1 MKKVFY
7 FVAVAVVTLS
17 MASCGGKSAS
27 VEKNPKATAIDDSI
41 SSLFGEGMG
50 KQLSMQMNDS
60 TNKDKQFD
68 KQAFLDGL
76 QVVLA
81 CDTSSQKRSYMMGL
95 SQGLQMQQQTVA
107 LEQMYGINFDK
118 KAFFDT
124 FEKALSSTATEAE
137 LNALDARLQK
147 LMQEAI
153 VKSGKGT
160 SIVPQGE
167 APATDT
173 AKKEAQQDSKK
184 TIKR

>member
-7 FVAVAVVTLS
+7 FVAVAVATLN

-50 KQLSMQMNDS
+50 KQLSMQINDS
-60 TNKDKQFD
+60 TNKDKKFD

-95 SQGLQMQQQTVA
+95 SQGLQMQQQTAA

-118 KAFFDT
+118 KAYFDT

-160 SIVPQGE
+160 SIVPQGG